1 MSLKTALIDSDDG
14 TAIEVGKSFDISH
27 RTQENERALMT
38 TDPVWRHSTFKSIEF
53 AGPLIATLV
62 LPNDDGSLILSD
74 LVVTGDKVN
83 NGSIEVQFT
92 DGVDEAI
99 IIKPVTTDAPVVVSI
114 NFNGQVRGW
123 KDARIDVIVTGVVI
137 GSVLATYVKV
147 PGGLPFAE
155 WDELR

>member
-1 MSLKTALIDSDDG
+1 MTVGAIIRDVDDG
-14 TAIEVGKSFDISH
+14 TAVATGRSFDTAH
-27 RTQENERALMT
+27 MTQHDERALMT
-38 TDPVWRHSTFKSIEF
+38 TNPVWRHSTFKSAEF
-53 AGPLIATLV
+53 AGPVTIALV
-62 LPNDDGSLILSD
+62 SPNDDGSLILSD

-92 DGVDEAI
+92 DDVDEAI

-123 KDARIDVIVTGVVI
+123 KDARINVIVTGVVI

-147 PGGLPFAE
+147 PGGIPFAE
-155 WDELR
+155 WDALR

>member
-1 MSLKTALIDSDDG
+1 MSVSAIIRDCEDG
-14 TAIEVGKSFDISH
+14 TAVATGRSFDTTH
-27 RTQENERALMT
+27 MTQHDERALMT
-38 TDPVWRHSTFKSIEF
+38 TNPVWRHSTFKSIEF
-53 AGPLIATLV
+53 AGPLTAALV

-83 NGSIEVQFT
+83 GGSVEVQFT
-92 DGVDEAI
+92 DDVDEAI
-99 IIKPVTTDAPVVVSI
+99 IIKPVTTDAPVAISI
-114 NFNGQVRGW
+114 SFNGQVRGW

-137 GSVLATYVKV
+137 GSVLATYIKV